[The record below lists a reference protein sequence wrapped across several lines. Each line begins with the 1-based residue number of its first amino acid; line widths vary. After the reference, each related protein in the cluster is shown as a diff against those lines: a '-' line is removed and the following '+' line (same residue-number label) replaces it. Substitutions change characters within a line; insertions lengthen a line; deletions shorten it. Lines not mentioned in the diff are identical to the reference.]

1 MIARS
6 FVVLLLCAA
15 PAFAQ
20 QPPAPKFGC
29 EDKPEVRQFDFWVG
43 EWKVLVTG
51 TENVAGQNS
60 IQLINQSC
68 ALLENWTGTRG
79 GTGKSVNFYNAAT
92 GKWHQTW
99 IDNQGGVT
107 FFTGEHRDNA
117 MRFEGERVGANGT
130 TSPVRLTFTKL
141 AADTVRQLGEGTSDG
156 GLTWTVQYDL
166 TYVRE
171 P

>member
-6 FVVLLLCAA
+6 FAVLLICAA
-15 PAFAQ
+15 PALAQ

-43 EWKVLVTG
+43 EWKVMVTG
-51 TENVAGQNS
+51 TENVAGRNS

-68 ALLENWTGTRG
+68 ALLENWTGGRG
-79 GTGKSVNFYNAAT
+79 GTGKSINFYNAAT
-92 GKWHQTW
+92 RKWHQTW

-107 FFTGEHRDNA
+107 FFTGEYRDDA

-130 TSPVRLTFTKL
+130 TSPVRLTFTKI

-156 GLTWTVQYDL
+156 GQTWTVQYDL

-171 P
+171 R